1 MRVCVLGK
9 QTQSEGEESDDER
22 HSLLNQA
29 QQSDLPFR
37 GTLTRIC
44 PLLNLSFLLLSLSAD
59 VFIHSFIYSFI
70 HSFIYVFIYLFIYL
84 FTYLLDL
91 FIIYL
96 LDLFID
102 E

>member
-1 MRVCVLGK
+1 VLGK

-59 VFIHSFIYSFI
+59 VFIHSFIYLFI

-84 FTYLLDL
+84 FTYW
-91 FIIYL
+91 IYL
-96 LDLFID
+96 LFTYWIYLLMNNN
-102 E
+102 